1 MRRHELLRQL
11 HALLSPRT
19 YFEIGVSNGA
29 SLTLSRTRSLGV
41 DPYYAVK
48 RGVQCDLKLV
58 RETSDEFFASVD
70 PFAHFGGQ
78 PFDLAFIDGMHLAEY
93 ALRDFINT
101 ERHAHP
107 ASVIVLDDMLPRHH
121 RRGGADPSFGEVPRL
136 VGG

>member
-1 MRRHELLRQL
+1 M
-11 HALLSPRT
+11 
-19 YFEIGVSNGA
+19 
-29 SLTLSRTRSLGV
+29 
-41 DPYYAVK
+41 
-48 RGVQCDLKLV
+48 QCDLKLV

-107 ASVIVLDDMLPRHH
+107 ASVIVLDDMLPGITVEAAR
-121 RRGGADPSFGEVPRL
+121 PSFGEVPRL
-136 VGG
+136 VGR